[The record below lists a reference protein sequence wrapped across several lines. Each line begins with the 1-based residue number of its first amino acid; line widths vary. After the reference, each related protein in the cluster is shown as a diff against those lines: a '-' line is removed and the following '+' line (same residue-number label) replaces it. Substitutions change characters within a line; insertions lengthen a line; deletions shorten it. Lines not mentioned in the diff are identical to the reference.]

1 MKTNGGVNEW
11 RGQQQTRTAG
21 QDISTLTLAT
31 NARWWGSFF
40 FFSCFLFFI
49 SYLHRCERLLAG
61 CKSIDFF

>member
-1 MKTNGGVNEW
+1 MAGATANMNGGTGHQHPHPRYKRETV
-11 RGQQQTRTAG
+11 GQF
-21 QDISTLTLAT
+21 L
-31 NARWWGSFF
+31 